1 MRSLKKAIFTQA
13 SSCLVSSSARSEGV
27 GLGTQRECLE
37 LMGCFGHGH
46 AKKFAEIIAAT
57 ALAGEIAI
65 CARIAN
71 GTFVKGHKKYGRKPV
86 RKRIDRWPFFIQT
99 VIMNKVKTSPN
110 NILLHVN
117 RSTFWAGFVLC
128 VYSFFMYTLFVIQSS
143 EKVNLYSIPPIVT
156 SILYFIFGTY
166 IFRKTQFHLRTSR
179 FLRYGCVLQ
188 FGSLAM
194 Q

>member
-1 MRSLKKAIFTQA
+1 
-13 SSCLVSSSARSEGV
+13 
-27 GLGTQRECLE
+27 
-37 LMGCFGHGH
+37 MGCFGHGH

-143 EKVNLYSIPPIVT
+143 EKVNLYSIRLSSHPSYTSYLEPIFSEKLNFTCEHRAFFVMVVYCNLALWLCNDLLVYRLPT
-156 SILYFIFGTY
+156 RAILGKVFVLWGS
-166 IFRKTQFHLRTSR
+166 FHSDD
-179 FLRYGCVLQ
+179 VLL
-188 FGSLAM
+188 FHR
-194 Q
+194 